1 MSVVDFLKLRP
12 VLKYQLLIV
21 KSEQLQQMC
30 YNDWKTLNMG
40 SVVF

>member
-1 MSVVDFLKLRP
+1 MSVVDFVKLRP

-30 YNDWKTLNMG
+30 YND
-40 SVVF
+40 